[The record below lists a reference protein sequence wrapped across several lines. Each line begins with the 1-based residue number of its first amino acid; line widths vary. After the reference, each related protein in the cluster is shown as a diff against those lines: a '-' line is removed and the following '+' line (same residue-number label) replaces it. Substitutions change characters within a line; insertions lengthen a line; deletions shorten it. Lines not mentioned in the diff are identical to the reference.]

1 MNNKEV
7 RPYGPFQIW
16 VLNNFPFT
24 IDDWDSIT
32 QYQMLC
38 KCLGALKE
46 QLDVNSDLY
55 KKITDLENYVA
66 NYFENLDVQEEINN
80 KLDEMAESG
89 QLEEIIAEYLDTQ
102 ALITFNSVSE
112 MKSATNLRSGSKCR
126 TLGYYNVN
134 DGGGATYY
142 VREVTNQDTENDID
156 IIALSDES
164 LVAELIITPFIN
176 VLSAG
181 CKGDNEFDNADILEQ
196 LLDIAHDKESS
207 LFFPHGS
214 YRISRTL
221 QFKVSLYGVG
231 CNYSFIKATTDFTG
245 DFMLDFYHTGVHN
258 NNKEIVNL
266 RFDGQ
271 GVTGLLGSS
280 ADGAGSFFTKFDKV
294 NFRNS
299 LKTTPAISFSTTG
312 GSAVSGAL
320 TGSLFN
326 QCTWTNNGRNL
337 VIGQNMDDVLLV
349 GCRFGNIIDSTSSSA
364 DIAVTG
370 NAKFE
375 NCYFA
380 LPTTTTATSG
390 VKRFFQIGTQSVVFD
405 KCFFEQ
411 VESCDLDYLFMIPS
425 GHGNLTITNCNFN
438 ITSAITNLD
447 ALIRTNLTI
456 ENLDFNIKVDNIKFT
471 NYNDSDYSS
480 TPIVEYYCGL
490 SSYTLG
496 KNNLYVDR
504 LNTFALPTF
513 TGTAATTELG
523 HLYGNWNNNQYNER
537 MFYSYNKFNNK
548 ITILEQQND
557 AEHMSDNF
565 VFTLPEY
572 NTKWKLEL
580 VILADNSVNY
590 CYTNTYTI
598 NSVSGQTNNKA
609 TVSDRNVAF
618 TNDSSTHRITNVSV
632 TISGRT
638 VTVSCSISGTAVR
651 VRYLAQLTQ
660 LYARYNRL

>member
-1 MNNKEV
+1 MANVKKINGYDVKDETARNDIADTKDRTSALETRATTTENNINNLYFDTISDLKSCTT
-7 RPYGPFQIW
+7 
-16 VLNNFPFT
+16 LNN
-24 IDDWDSIT
+24 
-32 QYQMLC
+32 
-38 KCLGALKE
+38 G
-46 QLDVNSDLY
+46 DVI
-55 KKITDLENYVA
+55 K
-66 NYFENLDVQEEINN
+66 
-80 KLDEMAESG
+80 
-89 QLEEIIAEYLDTQ
+89 
-102 ALITFNSVSE
+102 
-112 MKSATNLRSGSKCR
+112 
-126 TLGYYNVN
+126 TLGFYNIN
-134 DGGGATYY
+134 DGGGATYII
-142 VREVTNQDTENDID
+142 REVTNQDDVDEITL
-156 IIALSDES
+156 IALNDPS
-164 LVAELIITPFIN
+164 LVAELIITPYIN

-181 CKGDNEFDNADILEQ
+181 CKGDDEFDNADILEK
-196 LLDIAHDKESS
+196 LIDIAYEKESS

-214 YRISRTL
+214 YRISKTL
-221 QFKVSLYGVG
+221 VFKVSLYGLG
-231 CNYSFIKATTDFTG
+231 CNYSFIKATSDFTG

-271 GVTGLLGSS
+271 EVTGLLGSS
-280 ADGAGSFFTKFDKV
+280 ADGAGSYFTKFDKV

-299 LKTTPAISFSTTG
+299 LKTTPAVSFSTTG

-390 VKRFFQIGTQSVVFD
+390 VKRFIQIGTQSVVFD

-411 VESCDLDYLFMIPS
+411 VQSCDLDYLFMLPS

-504 LNTFALPTF
+504 LNTFALPIF

-548 ITILEQQND
+548 ITIIEQQND
-557 AEHMSDNF
+557 AEHMNDNF
-565 VFTLPEY
+565 TIVLPEY
-572 NTKWKLEL
+572 NCKWKLEL
-580 VILADNSVNY
+580 AILVDNSVNY
-590 CYTNTYTI
+590 CYTNSYTI
-598 NSVSGQTNNKA
+598 NSISGQTNNNA
-609 TVSDRNVAF
+609 TIIDDNKAF
-618 TNDSSTHRITNVSV
+618 TNDSSTHRITNVTA

-638 VTVSCSISGTAVR
+638 ITIGCSISGSSVR
-651 VRYLAQLTQ
+651 VKYAAQLTQ
-660 LYARYNRL
+660 LYARINRI